1 MFKTSKNIKYQC
13 DHKDVVAKNLG
24 KGTHY
29 IINKRIKD
37 EIFSF
42 FMNKVRRTILESA
55 KNTVILHAKSNI
67 FKMKKTFKGLF
78 TVAIIAICALTIS
91 SCSNKKFNVEGQITN
106 AADSVLYFENVGLE
120 GITILDSMKLSDK
133 GDFSFS
139 EEGPSAP
146 EFYRLRIYDQ
156 IINVSIDSTETVT
169 IKAQYPQ
176 MATNYEVSGSDNC
189 QKIKELALRQISLHK
204 WAMAIQEN
212 TALSVDEAN
221 DSIMKII
228 DIYKQDIKANYIF
241 KEPMKAYSY
250 FALFQTL
257 GNWLLFNPR
266 NNKEDIK
273 VFAAVATSW
282 DTYYPHAERGQNLHN
297 IAIEGMKNMRI
308 TEGAR
313 EQAIDASKIEEAGV
327 LDIALQDNHGQVR
340 HLTDLKGKVVLLD
353 FHIFATNE
361 SPARI
366 LLLRELYNKYAPQGF
381 EIYQV
386 SLDPDEHFWKQQTA
400 ALPWISVR
408 DEDGIN
414 SQRIMLYNIQSVPD
428 YFIIDR
434 GNNLIKRAEQMK
446 DLEAEIKKLL

>member
-1 MFKTSKNIKYQC
+1 
-13 DHKDVVAKNLG
+13 
-24 KGTHY
+24 
-29 IINKRIKD
+29 
-37 EIFSF
+37 
-42 FMNKVRRTILESA
+42 
-55 KNTVILHAKSNI
+55 
-67 FKMKKTFKGLF
+67 
-78 TVAIIAICALTIS
+78 
-91 SCSNKKFNVEGQITN
+91 VEGQISN

-120 GITILDSMKLSDK
+120 GISIIDSVKLSDK

-139 EEGPSAP
+139 EEGPTAP
-146 EFYRLRIYDQ
+146 EFYRLRISDQ

-176 MATNYEVSGSDNC
+176 MATQYEVSGSENC
-189 QKIKELALRQISLHK
+189 AKIKELTLKQIGLHQQ
-204 WAMAIQEN
+204 AMAIEDN

-221 DSIMKII
+221 DSILKII
-228 DIYKQDIKANYIF
+228 DAYKQDVKTNYIF
-241 KEPMKAYSY
+241 KEPMKAYAY

-266 NNKEDIK
+266 SNKDDIK

-308 TEGAR
+308 TEGVR
-313 EQAIDASKIEEAGV
+313 EQTIDASKVEEAGV
-327 LDIALQDNHGQVR
+327 LDIALQDNHGQLR

-366 LLLRELYNKYAPQGF
+366 LLLRELYNKYAAQGF

-414 SQRIMLYNIQSVPD
+414 SQRVLLYNIQSVPD

-434 GNNLIKRAEQMK
+434 NNTLVKRAAQMK

>member
-1 MFKTSKNIKYQC
+1 
-13 DHKDVVAKNLG
+13 
-24 KGTHY
+24 
-29 IINKRIKD
+29 
-37 EIFSF
+37 
-42 FMNKVRRTILESA
+42 
-55 KNTVILHAKSNI
+55 
-67 FKMKKTFKGLF
+67 MKKNHIWKTASIVL
-78 TVAIIAICALTIS
+78 AAIAIA
-91 SCSNKKFNVEGQITN
+91 SCGNKKFNVEGQITN
-106 AADSVLYFENVGLE
+106 AKDSVLYFENVGLE
-120 GITILDSMKLSDK
+120 GINILDSVKLSDK

-139 EEGPSAP
+139 EEAPTAP
-146 EFYRLRIYDQ
+146 EFYRLRISDQ

-176 MATNYEVSGSDNC
+176 MATQYEISGSENC
-189 QKIKELALRQISLHK
+189 SKIKELTLKQIDLHK
-204 WAMAIQEN
+204 QAMAIQDN
-212 TALSVDEAN
+212 TTLGVDEAN
-221 DSIMKII
+221 DSILKII
-228 DIYKQDIKANYIF
+228 NTYKEDIKTNYIF

-266 NNKEDIK
+266 SNKDDIK

-308 TEGAR
+308 TQGESD
-313 EQAIDASKIEEAGV
+313 QTIDASKIEEAGV
-327 LDIALQDNHGQVR
+327 LDIALQDNHGQIR

-353 FHIFATNE
+353 FHIFAMDE

-366 LLLRELYNKYAPQGF
+366 LLLRELYNKYAAQGF
-381 EIYQV
+381 EVYQV

-400 ALPWISVR
+400 ALPWICVR

-414 SQRIMLYNIQSVPD
+414 SQRLMLYNIQSVPD

-434 GNNLIKRAEQMK
+434 GNNLVKRASQMK
-446 DLEAEIKKLL
+446 DLETEIKKLL